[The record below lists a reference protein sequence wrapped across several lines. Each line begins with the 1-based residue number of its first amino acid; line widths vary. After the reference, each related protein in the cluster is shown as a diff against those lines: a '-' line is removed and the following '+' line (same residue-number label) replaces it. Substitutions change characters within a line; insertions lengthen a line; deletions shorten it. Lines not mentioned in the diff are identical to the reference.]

1 MFLLPQNHNNIFLEK
16 MASETLP
23 KQEFYLS
30 GARYWSQVPPT
41 VNGMLGGFANIST
54 TDIQSSKSLLKQLFS
69 SKQPPGRSYALDCG
83 AGIGRITKF
92 LLSSL
97 FDHVDLVEQNP
108 DFLETAKGY
117 LGPSLLDKKI
127 GQMFPVGLQDFQPE
141 LGKYDVIW
149 VQWVLGH
156 LTDEDFVNFFT
167 KCQ

>member
-1 MFLLPQNHNNIFLEK
+1 
-16 MASETLP
+16 MAGGTLP
-23 KQEFYLS
+23 SQEFYLS

-54 TDIQSSKSLLKQLFS
+54 IDIQSSRALLKLLFS
-69 SKQPPGRSYALDCG
+69 SKLPPGRANALDCG

-92 LLSSL
+92 LLSNL
-97 FDHVDLVEQNP
+97 FDRVDMVEQNP
-108 DFLETAKGY
+108 DFLESAKSY
-117 LGPSLLDKKI
+117 LGPTVVEKKI

-141 LGKYDVIW
+141 VGRYDVIW

-156 LTDEDFVNFFT
+156 LTDQDFVNFFT